1 MPRGVRRGVTSAL
14 LSLKGRCF
22 VLKSDRYARFNV
34 DNLPIMQ
41 WLTSLQSCEWMCR
54 YGQVFAEPVPSLRS
68 RPSRG
73 NRRDGAMRCNKDRNL
88 LLNLQVFSGGQYWHS
103 LHDIIGSILQR
114 RRGFKPS
121 QLTRCQMLF
130 GASPAIAV
138 QPPPILMGRF
148 LVVPPSRDDRLN
160 PQPGQAGSQRVA
172 VIASIRDQALGPLAG
187 ASGLPR
193 PADRDRVER
202 FLEAGDLHRGRRVQ
216 VCSQRSTRAIDQNQP
231 LCTLA
236 PLGLA
241 DLGPPFFAGMK
252 PPSAKDSSQRIF
264 SRSFRRARKA
274 RQSVGSTPVSSHCLS
289 RRQQVLGLPYRRGS
303 SLHGAP
309 VQRIQRMPSK
319 QRRSST

>member
-1 MPRGVRRGVTSAL
+1 
-14 LSLKGRCF
+14 
-22 VLKSDRYARFNV
+22 
-34 DNLPIMQ
+34 
-41 WLTSLQSCEWMCR
+41 
-54 YGQVFAEPVPSLRS
+54 
-68 RPSRG
+68 
-73 NRRDGAMRCNKDRNL
+73 MRCNKDRNL

-148 LVVPPSRDDRLN
+148 LAIPPSWDDRLN
-160 PQPGQAGSQRVA
+160 LQPGQAGAQRVA

-187 ASGLPR
+187 ASRLPR
-193 PADRDRVER
+193 PADRVKR

-252 PPSAKDSSQRIF
+252 PPSARDSSQRIF
-264 SRSFRRARKA
+264 SRSSRRARKA
-274 RQSVGSTPVSSHCLS
+274 RQSVSSTPVSSHCLS

-309 VQRIQRMPSK
+309 VQRTQRMPSK
-319 QRRSST
+319 RRWSST